1 MFNFI
6 FKSGVEA
13 FVNRRRKTI
22 SESNA
27 PDRVNIANGYTNRL
41 TQPISTIMSTTSINI
56 ENKK

>member
-1 MFNFI
+1 VFNFI

>member
-1 MFNFI
+1 VFNLI